1 MQLEIISSSSLLGL
15 ATIFPALS
23 AAEEQELARSGR
35 NGSSDAHERII
46 LCNLRLVVSIA
57 RDYLG
62 LGLQLEDLV
71 SEGTTGLMKA
81 VSKFD
86 PDNGAR
92 FATYATWWVRHA
104 ILRAL
109 CNQARLIRLPAQAVA
124 RMARIRQVFARM
136 SEQLGR
142 EPTQEEIAD
151 ETGLKLKQIA
161 AIQAVNHLP
170 VSLDAAISDEEDDS
184 NEALL
189 DTIADERAVDPASQQ
204 EDNDQAEEVLRL
216 LNSRLLLTERERVVL
231 TRRFGINTDQE
242 ESFESIGKDLGLTS
256 ERVRQLQHKGLAKLR
271 RKLTGDNCNLNL
283 LSNYLAAA

>member
-1 MQLEIISSSSLLGL
+1 MQLEISSSLLGL
-15 ATIFPALS
+15 AAIFPALS
-23 AAEEQELARSGR
+23 AAEEQELARSGC

-92 FATYATWWVRHA
+92 FATYATWWIRHA

-161 AIQAVNHLP
+161 AIQAVNHSP
-170 VSLDAAISDEEDDS
+170 VSLDAAVSDEEDDS

-204 EDNDQAEEVLRL
+204 EDNDQAAEVLRL

-256 ERVRQLQHKGLAKLR
+256 ERVRQLQHQGLAKLR
-271 RKLTGDNCNLNL
+271 RKLTGDNRNLTL
-283 LSNYLAAA
+283 LSNYLTAA

>member
-1 MQLEIISSSSLLGL
+1 MMQLEINSSLLRL
-15 ATIFPALS
+15 ANVFPALS

-35 NGSSDAHERII
+35 NGSSDAQERII

-92 FATYATWWVRHA
+92 FGTYATWWIRHA

-109 CNQARLIRLPAQAVA
+109 CNQARLIRLPAHAVA

-136 SEQLGR
+136 TEQLGR
-142 EPTQEEIAD
+142 EPT
-151 ETGLKLKQIA
+151 
-161 AIQAVNHLP
+161 
-170 VSLDAAISDEEDDS
+170 
-184 NEALL
+184 
-189 DTIADERAVDPASQQ
+189 
-204 EDNDQAEEVLRL
+204 
-216 LNSRLLLTERERVVL
+216 
-231 TRRFGINTDQE
+231 QE
-242 ESFESIGKDLGLTS
+242 ESFESIGKDLGLTA
-256 ERVRQLQHKGLAKLR
+256 ERVRQLQHQGLAKLR
-271 RKLTGDNCNLNL
+271 RKLTGDNRNLTL
-283 LSNYLAAA
+283 LSNYLTAA